1 MTIRDASPPSG
12 AWAYLRSA
20 LARVST
26 LAADCVYPPS
36 CLACRRATESAGA
49 LCPACWTG
57 MPFIERPFC
66 ERLGTPFAQDLGDG
80 LLSPAAIAEPP
91 VFERARAVALYEEG
105 PVRKLVQ
112 QLKYADRLDL
122 APPMARWMA
131 RAGRE
136 LLSDADLLVPVPLY
150 RWRLFTRRFNQAA
163 VLARGV
169 AELSGVAFDPMA
181 LVRVKATRPQV
192 GLTRTQRAENVQ
204 GAFKVLP
211 TDRIRVEGRK
221 IVLVDDVLTSG
232 ATLNAA
238 ARVLIRAGAVRVDAL
253 VFARVM
259 THGL

>member
-1 MTIRDASPPSG
+1 
-12 AWAYLRSA
+12 
-20 LARVST
+20 
-26 LAADCVYPPS
+26 
-36 CLACRRATESAGA
+36 
-49 LCPACWTG
+49 

-221 IVLVDDVLTSG
+221 SVLVDDVLTSG

>member
-1 MTIRDASPPSG
+1 
-12 AWAYLRSA
+12 
-20 LARVST
+20 
-26 LAADCVYPPS
+26 
-36 CLACRRATESAGA
+36 
-49 LCPACWTG
+49 